1 MRLVQWFEELR
12 DDARV
17 ALRRLRAAPAFTA
30 TAVLA
35 LALGIGAA
43 TTIFSVIQNVLL
55 NPYPMYADVDRLVGV
70 LIHDAASA
78 RPGGRDSYPVAEFL
92 EYQSQATSFEDV
104 IAGGFEDAVF
114 TMGEGTEQFAG
125 GLVSGN
131 TFAFMGVSAVV
142 GRTLTPDDA
151 NRRNR

>member
-1 MRLVQWFEELR
+1 MRLAQWFEELR

-35 LALGIGAA
+35 LGLGIGAA

-55 NPYPMYADVDRLVGV
+55 NPYPMYADVDRIVGV
-70 LIHDAASA
+70 LIHDQTSV
-78 RPGGRDSYPVAEFL
+78 RPGGRDSYAVAEFL
-92 EYQSQATSFEDV
+92 EYQAQATSFEDV

-114 TMGEGTEQFAG
+114 TISEGTEQFAG
-125 GLVSGN
+125 GLVSG
-131 TFAFMGVSAVV
+131 
-142 GRTLTPDDA
+142 TPFRSWA
-151 NRRNR
+151 SPPSSVAR